1 MGQLHRYIFRQLLWW
16 SIVVAASLTCIVWL
30 TQSLRFVEMIVNRG
44 LSATTFVTFT
54 MLLLPTFLSLIG
66 PIAVFA
72 AVMFTYNRMVND
84 SEVVVL
90 RASGMPPFKI
100 GRPALVLAIL
110 TMALGY
116 LNSLYLMPATYREFK
131 DIQREFRSEL
141 SALFLQEGVFNPVT
155 DGITVFVR
163 ERSEDGELYGIIVHD
178 ERKPETP
185 VTMMAERGAIV
196 SSETGP
202 RVLMVNGNRQ
212 EVKAD
217 DGRLSL
223 LYFDRYTFDLK
234 NIQDEITQYWR
245 EPRERFLHE
254 LFHFDEDPKKVHAY
268 SQLRMEGFF
277 RLSSPLLYLTYIAI
291 GLAMLL
297 GGDFN
302 RRGQL
307 LRISIA
313 VCAVMMVQIASLGA
327 KSLGEKIP
335 EFAAALFAI
344 PIVTTVVFLVM
355 LTSSRPKSRNQRI
368 GVQEEMAT

>member
-1 MGQLHRYIFRQLLWW
+1 MGQLHRYMFRQLLWW
-16 SIVVAASLTCIVWL
+16 TVVVAASLTCIVWL

-72 AVMFTYNRMVND
+72 ALMFTYNRMVND

-90 RASGMPPFKI
+90 RASGMAPFKI
-100 GRPALVLAIL
+100 GRPALVLAVL
-110 TMALGY
+110 TMGLGY
-116 LNSLYLMPATYREFK
+116 LNSLYLMPASYREFK

-141 SALFLQEGVFNPVT
+141 STLFLQEGVFNPVT

-163 ERSEDGELYGIIVHD
+163 ERSEGGEIYGIIVHD
-178 ERKPETP
+178 ERKPDSP

-196 SSETGP
+196 SSENGP
-202 RVLMVNGNRQ
+202 RVLMINGNRQ
-212 EVKAD
+212 EVQAD

-223 LYFDRYTFDLK
+223 LYFERYTFDLK
-234 NIQDEITQYWR
+234 NIQEEITQYWR
-245 EPRERFLHE
+245 EPRERFLTE
-254 LFHFDEDPKKVHAY
+254 LFHFDQNPKDVHAY
-268 SQLRMEGFF
+268 HQLRMEGYF
-277 RLSSPLLYLTYIAI
+277 RLASPLLYLTYAAI

-307 LRISIA
+307 VRISAA
-313 VCAVMMVQIASLGA
+313 VLTVLLVQVSVLGA

-335 EFAAALFAI
+335 EFAGALFAI
-344 PIVTTVVFLVM
+344 PIATTILFMAVLA
-355 LTSSRPKSRNQRI
+355 TSRPKRRANR
-368 GVQEEMAT
+368 GGPEGELAT

>member
-1 MGQLHRYIFRQLLWW
+1 MGQLHRYMFRQLVWW
-16 SIVVAASLTCIVWL
+16 TVVVTASLTCIVWL

-54 MLLLPTFLSLIG
+54 MLLLPSFLSLIG

-72 AVMFTYNRMVND
+72 AIMFTYNRMVND

-90 RASGMPPFKI
+90 RASGMAPVKI
-100 GRPALVLAIL
+100 SRPALTLAIL
-110 TMALGY
+110 TMVLGY
-116 LNSLYLMPATYREFK
+116 LNSLYVMPATYREFK

-141 SALFLQEGVFNPVT
+141 STLFLQEGVFNPVT

-196 SSETGP
+196 SSDSGP
-202 RVLMVNGNRQ
+202 RVLMINGNRQ
-212 EVKAD
+212 EVQAD

-234 NIQDEITQYWR
+234 NIQKQITQYWR

-254 LFHFDEDPKKVHAY
+254 LFHFDQNPKAVYKY
-268 SQLRMEGFF
+268 SQLRMEGYF
-277 RLSSPLLYLTYIAI
+277 RLSAPLLYLTYVVI

-307 LRISIA
+307 LRVSIA
-313 VCAVMMVQIASLGA
+313 VLSVLLVQVSILGA
-327 KSLGEKIP
+327 KSLGEKMP
-335 EFAAALFAI
+335 EFAGALFAI
-344 PIVTTVVFLVM
+344 PISTTVLFLM
-355 LTSSRPKSRNQRI
+355 ILASSRPKRRAS
-368 GVQEEMAT
+368 GAGPEGDLAT